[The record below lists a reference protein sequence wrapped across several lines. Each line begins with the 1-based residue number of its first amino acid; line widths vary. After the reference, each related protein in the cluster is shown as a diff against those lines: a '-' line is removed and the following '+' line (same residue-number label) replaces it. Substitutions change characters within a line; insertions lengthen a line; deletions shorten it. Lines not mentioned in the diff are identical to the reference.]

1 MHFSWIFFWHF
12 SISWEVLRKNWLE
25 RYMQLSFMHL
35 CKYLNQRLR
44 RIGEYNGKPFKG
56 VSKTNRKKKQIKK
69 LYFITQFKIEFL
81 LLFTGFRKVLE
92 KMPGLIQQRMVLLMY
107 QQELLEDLII
117 LCNFFLYCN
126 QFLYVYIRSS
136 IALDCLSSLEFTF
149 LLLL

>member
-1 MHFSWIFFWHF
+1 
-12 SISWEVLRKNWLE
+12 
-25 RYMQLSFMHL
+25 MHL

-56 VSKTNRKKKQIKK
+56 VSKTNRKKKKIKK

-107 QQELLEDLII
+107 QQELPEDVII

-149 LLLL
+149 FLLL